1 MRHEFKREWH
11 LAVVAAGFAA
21 LLLAQPTRSQT
32 GVQTGALAGALHDV
46 AQLAAQLR
54 GFAQGTPRLDP
65 RLVVPRCPA
74 PALSWARA
82 DVVRVD
88 CAGPAWTLY
97 VPIDQAAGYVAPNPA
112 FSRARPAVKRGERVV
127 VEAAGPG
134 FAVSI
139 EAEAERDAEGG
150 RVALKGPGGRRF
162 TARIE
167 DSGRIVLAR

>member
-1 MRHEFKREWH
+1 MQRMFKPAEPQRWH
-11 LAVVAAGFAA
+11 LAIAAAGLAA
-21 LLLAQPTRSQT
+21 LLEAAPGRTQPLA
-32 GVQTGALAGALHDV
+32 ALHDV
-46 AQLAAQLR
+46 AALAAQVR
-54 GFAQGTPRLDP
+54 GFAQAAPRLDP

-97 VPIDQAAGYVAPNPA
+97 VPVAAPGGLAA
-112 FSRARPAVKRGERVV
+112 ISSAAAQRARPAVKRGERVI
-127 VEAAGPG
+127 VEATGPG
-134 FAVSI
+134 FAVSM
-139 EAEAERDAEGG
+139 EAQAERDAEGD

-167 DSGRIVLAR
+167 DSGKLVLAR

>member
-1 MRHEFKREWH
+1 MGVEFKREWH
-11 LAVVAAGFAA
+11 LAVAAAGLAA
-21 LLLAQPTRSQT
+21 LLLARPGNAQ
-32 GVQTGALAGALHDV
+32 VALHDV
-46 AQLAAQLR
+46 AALAGQLR
-54 GFAQGTPRLDP
+54 AFANGAPRLDP
-65 RLVVPRCPA
+65 RLVVPRCAA

-97 VPIDQAAGYVAPNPA
+97 VPIDGADGFAAPV
-112 FSRARPAVKRGERVV
+112 RARPAVKRGERVV

-139 EAEAERDAEGG
+139 EAEAERDADGN

-167 DSGRIVLAR
+167 EGGRLVLSR